1 MEQGLEY
8 KQPGSRVYVLNH
20 YTILYFTCIIFFKSH
35 SNQWGRY
42 CCCCL
47 VAELCLT
54 LLGPHGLQPTSLC
67 PRDFPD
73 KNTGVGS
80 HFLLQRIFPT
90 QGSICIGRWI
100 LYHWA
105 TWEAHQ
111 VLLLSSNWQRQ
122 KLRHG
127 EVKFIAQGHRFKWQC
142 RKSKL
147 GSPISYAKPPLFS
160 TALML
165 TFFLIRLE
173 NMLHFLRNPTWSSKV
188 SPGGKAGM
196 RLWAR
201 ESYSRGDVTWGNRS
215 MSDHEGKERNQQR
228 HTDIYEGKK
237 SENY

>member
-35 SNQWGRY
+35 SNQWGRS

-47 VAELCLT
+47 VSELCLT

-90 QGSICIGRWI
+90 QGSICIGRRI
-100 LYHWA
+100 LYHRA

-111 VLLLSSNWQRQ
+111 VLYCPPIDRGRNWGMVKLNLLP
-122 KLRHG
+122 K
-127 EVKFIAQGHRFKWQC
+127 VTDFKWQC

-165 TFFLIRLE
+165 TFFLIRSE
-173 NMLHFLRNPTWSSKV
+173 NMLHFLRNPTWRSKV
-188 SPGGKAGM
+188 SPGVKAGM

-215 MSDHEGKERNQQR
+215 RSDHEGNERNQQR
-228 HTDIYEGKK
+228 YTDIYEGKK